1 MQQKHREKRKIRI
14 EIVKLSMDLKDS
26 LGLIYFIHF
35 SENSNPHVWLDNFQI
50 VCRNYGNCIKRKI
63 GEALLINE

>member
-1 MQQKHREKRKIRI
+1 
-14 EIVKLSMDLKDS
+14 MDLKDS